1 MSPQPIQP
9 FTPTTITPIKDNT
22 SLIKADQLL
31 VASKLLPFNNGS
43 GTEELTFQMSS
54 TKETESKK
62 SSNSQT
68 KLAAEKVL
76 HRVRA
81 VERIQNLHVQLFG
94 KQAEKRLA
102 ENAKKALDHFS
113 QGKTLQEWVTN
124 VEQDP
129 TLTEATLRYA
139 IEEHARENNTA
150 PGTIDTFKKALQ
162 ELQDKYSKEITAGQN
177 TAVALSAFSS
187 EEERKKLRL
196 LYYET
201 INAQSSAQNI
211 IDNLL
216 KKFGGEDL
224 TKGFMTLLNA
234 INNDLNAMRS
244 SIPKDGLA
252 YLLTDLEKTKK
263 AVSIVQQVITL
274 LKNITVNIPP
284 GKEAFT
290 ILLQA
295 INQMTGG
302 LLFAENVNKLEGLV
316 SPDKHPSLL
325 GQVTRMMQ
333 ALPFSLWPNEEIR
346 MMVLDMLSG
355 RHNKKKKQKK
365 RGRLNPFL
373 RQLLNKDN
381 EN

>member
-1 MSPQPIQP
+1 
-9 FTPTTITPIKDNT
+9 
-22 SLIKADQLL
+22 
-31 VASKLLPFNNGS
+31 
-43 GTEELTFQMSS
+43 
-54 TKETESKK
+54 
-62 SSNSQT
+62 
-68 KLAAEKVL
+68 
-76 HRVRA
+76 
-81 VERIQNLHVQLFG
+81 
-94 KQAEKRLA
+94 
-102 ENAKKALDHFS
+102 
-113 QGKTLQEWVTN
+113 
-124 VEQDP
+124 
-129 TLTEATLRYA
+129 
-139 IEEHARENNTA
+139 
-150 PGTIDTFKKALQ
+150 
-162 ELQDKYSKEITAGQN
+162 
-177 TAVALSAFSS
+177 
-187 EEERKKLRL
+187 
-196 LYYET
+196 
-201 INAQSSAQNI
+201 
-211 IDNLL
+211 
-216 KKFGGEDL
+216 
-224 TKGFMTLLNA
+224 
-234 INNDLNAMRS
+234 MRS